1 MFKIT
6 LIVVGKIKKDYE
18 NLEKEFTKRIKSF
31 ADLQTIEIPEGKTND
46 KERNKVIEGERI
58 LTSLPNGDNAPIFI
72 TLDEHGQELN
82 SIAFANLLNNEKN
95 FGKGKIL
102 FVIGGP
108 YGLSSSILNQAK
120 MKLSLSKMTFTHQMA
135 RLFFLEQLYRAFTII
150 EKKTYHY

>member
-1 MFKIT
+1 VFKIT